1 MGALMDHHLT
11 EAIYSIH
18 SQAKI
23 FCEIG
28 QVLTSSLNPKEVFK
42 RVMKLIGEYFS
53 PRNWSLLLMEENT
66 GRLKFEIVMGV
77 DADKL
82 KKFYIPKGEGIA
94 GWVCQHCQPAVVQDV
109 SKDSRFSPIVDQLL
123 GFVTRSVVCVPLL
136 NGKNRVIGA
145 IELINKIAPA
155 PDGADPEAPPVFI
168 DTKDEPFTILDMEI
182 LAAIGAFT
190 GIAAEN
196 AFLHQKVKELAM
208 IDPLTRIYNRHYFN
222 DVMQREKKRI
232 KRFGY
237 SICILMM
244 DVDGL
249 KSINDRYGH
258 MTGDKVL
265 TDIARILKSS
275 IRESDVLARFGGDE
289 FIILMP
295 NADAEDGYSLS
306 SRIQQ
311 SIIRANQELS
321 DNEPRRSLS
330 IGIYASGSDDLN
342 QILREADKELYQ
354 IKFFQRNYED
364 IISEEQMRS
373 YIWHNI
379 LDNGE

>member
-1 MGALMDHHLT
+1 
-11 EAIYSIH
+11 
-18 SQAKI
+18 
-23 FCEIG
+23 
-28 QVLTSSLNPKEVFK
+28 
-42 RVMKLIGEYFS
+42 MKLIGEYFS

-77 DADKL
+77 DAQKL

-94 GWVCQHCQPAVVQDV
+94 GWVCQHGQPAVVEDV
-109 SKDSRFSPIVDQLL
+109 TKDPRFSPLVDQFLD
-123 GFVTRSVVCVPLL
+123 FVTRSVVCVPLL
-136 NGKNRVIGA
+136 NGRNRVIGA

-155 PDGADPEAPPVFI
+155 PDGADPSSPPVLI
-168 DTKDEPFTILDMEI
+168 GTDDDPFTLLDMEI

-196 AFLHQKVKELAM
+196 AFLHQKVKDLAL

-222 DVMQREKKRI
+222 DVLQRESKRI

-249 KSINDRYGH
+249 KSINDRFGH
-258 MTGDKVL
+258 MTGDRIL
-265 TDIARILKSS
+265 TDIARILKST

-295 NADAEDGYSLS
+295 SADRADGNNLAD
-306 SRIQQ
+306 RIKQ
-311 SIIRANQELS
+311 SIDQANNELPET
-321 DNEPRRSLS
+321 EPKRSLS
-330 IGIYASGSDDLN
+330 IGTYASGSEDLN
-342 QILREADKELYQ
+342 HILREADRELYQ
-354 IKFFQRNYED
+354 NKFFQKNYED
-364 IISEEQMRS
+364 LISEEQMRS
-373 YIWHNI
+373 YIWHNF
-379 LDNGE
+379 LNNDD